1 MTPGGLG
8 GPGSPGGMA
17 GGMRPRPGGGFNS
30 GMGQFGEHLDESAM
44 QQAMTQKSL
53 GQQQANPM
61 AAAAAAAGAKQAS
74 QPPSQQQPREVGSLG
89 DELIKR
95 PLHDIWNE
103 IKQFFSLNTWLGIKA
118 DTDDPQK
125 KQKLAAFHRRF
136 QKLEQEDQAEVKRK
150 FQLRE
155 QQAKQQ
161 KEAEER
167 KKIAEQKQKEQSSI
181 VAPSGSKKGP
191 IGPASGK
198 SRKSNAIS
206 QLTQNRQQLSNAQGA
221 N

>member
-1 MTPGGLG
+1 MGA
-8 GPGSPGGMA
+8 PGGM
-17 GGMRPRPGGGFNS
+17 GGSFRPRPGGGFNT

-44 QQAMTQKSL
+44 QQTVGQKALS
-53 GQQQANPM
+53 QQQVNPQ

-74 QPPSQQQPREVGSLG
+74 QPPSQQKPREMGSLG

-103 IKQFFSLNTWLGIKA
+103 VKQFFSLNTWLGIKP

-125 KQKLAAFHRRF
+125 KQKMANLHRRY
-136 QKLEQEDQAEVKRK
+136 QKLEQEDQAEVKRQ

-155 QQAKQQ
+155 QKAKQQ
-161 KEAEER
+161 KEEEQR
-167 KKIAEQKQKEQSSI
+167 KKMAEQKQKEQSTI

-198 SRKSNAIS
+198 SRKSNAIT